1 MANFD
6 YKCRVVEEELQSFW
20 PGWHV
25 VARLGGGTYGD
36 VFQIYKVDN
45 TGIRTESALKVI
57 QIVDNNLSDPTPP
70 ESVLS
75 EIRIMEILRGAPNI
89 VAIEDSYYLKDP
101 GGSGLARLFIRMELL
116 KSFEDILRQSEEM
129 LRCGY
134 QPEQAFMSVSEV
146 CKLGIDICTALDY
159 CEQYNIIHRDI
170 KPANLFIDRFGNYKV
185 GDFGVSRQVSFI
197 EMAHTMT
204 GIGTITYMAP
214 EVYMGGVYNH
224 TVDIYALGLVLYQLL
239 NYGRAPFLPDYMTEL
254 SASSVDDANYKRLN
268 GVKIPKIPYIDIKLN
283 KIILKAC
290 AYRSEAR
297 YQTAGEFRS
306 ALEYYLQSEGISERN
321 VGWMARSGRTAAG
334 GTTPFDGRDYS
345 EGFAGQTEYS
355 ATRIENRPVRPHKT
369 RIIVALAA
377 LLAIVIGAFAFQAV
391 RTNRE
396 KPLVSYSENAGFSPD
411 PTNQETNSENAGF
424 SPDPAN
430 QETNSENAGFSP
442 DPANQETYPENMAE
456 EASEEAVPDTAG
468 NEEAVTTTSDM
479 SYSGST
485 YDYNNDEAT
494 SELIQNYYTNEE
506 CDVILREINVNR
518 LTEKKLT
525 LYKDGDN
532 RKLVEGTD
540 FKVDEKWENGH
551 YEYIYTIFKANFE
564 MEGKYSIIATS
575 KDTDNNINS
584 NSLVEGNDGSNG
596 VPLRFVIDRT
606 RPTNEVTGV
615 DITKSRFTES
625 EITLNIRPLD
635 NMNAIASFL
644 VRVLDKEGE
653 EKFKFYIYGEEL
665 AKYFEEHD
673 GVYQLKIAKSTGWLT
688 IEIITTDGAGN
699 QSTDYTI
706 ADNTAYNVLVMP
718 NLLYNYINPLLLVGA
733 LIMGVGG
740 PVFLIFWRWRRSR

>member
-1 MANFD
+1 MQGS
-6 YKCRVVEEELQSFW
+6 RGS
-20 PGWHV
+20 
-25 VARLGGGTYGD
+25 
-36 VFQIYKVDN
+36 
-45 TGIRTESALKVI
+45 RTESALKVI

-185 GDFGVSRQVSFI
+185 GDFGVSRQVS
-197 EMAHTMT
+197 
-204 GIGTITYMAP
+204 

-254 SASSVDDANYKRLN
+254 SASNVDDANYKRLN

-396 KPLVSYSENAGFSPD
+396 NPLVSYSENAGFSPD
-411 PTNQETNSENAGF
+411 PT
-424 SPDPAN
+424 N

-518 LTEKKLT
+518 LTEKNLT
-525 LYKDGDN
+525 LYKDGNN

-564 MEGKYSIIATS
+564 EEGKYSIIATS

-596 VPLRFVIDRT
+596 VPLRFVIDKT
-606 RPTNEVTGV
+606 SPTNEVTGV

-644 VRVLDKEGE
+644 VRVLNKEGE

-673 GVYQLKIAKSTGWLT
+673 GVYQLIIKQNTGWQT
-688 IEIITTDGAGN
+688 IEIVTTDAAGN

-706 ADNTAYNVLVMP
+706 DDYTAYNVLVTP
-718 NLLYNYINPLLLVGA
+718 NLLVQYINPLLLVGA

-740 PVFLIFWRWRRSR
+740 PVFLIFWRWRRRR

>member
-197 EMAHTMT
+197 EIAHTMT

-306 ALEYYLQSEGISERN
+306 ALEYYLQN
-321 VGWMARSGRTAAG
+321 
-334 GTTPFDGRDYS
+334 
-345 EGFAGQTEYS
+345 EYS

-369 RIIVALAA
+369 RSIVAVAA
-377 LLAIVIGAFAFQAV
+377 LLSVVIGAFAFHTV

-396 KPLVSYSENAGFSPD
+396 KPLVSYSENVGFNPD
-411 PTNQETNSENAGF
+411 SANREINSENAGF
-424 SPDPAN
+424 SQDPV
-430 QETNSENAGFSP
+430 
-442 DPANQETYPENMAE
+442 NQETYSENMTE

-468 NEEAVTTTSDM
+468 NEEAITTTSDM

-494 SELIQNYYTNEE
+494 SELVQNYYTNEE

-564 MEGKYSIIATS
+564 EEGKYSIIATS

-584 NSLVEGNDGSNG
+584 NSLVKGNDGSNG
-596 VPLRFVIDRT
+596 VPLRFVIDKT
-606 RPTNEVTGV
+606 SPTNEVTGV
-615 DITKSRFTES
+615 DITKNRFTEY

-644 VRVLDKEGE
+644 VRVLNREGE
-653 EKFKFYIYGEEL
+653 EKSKFYIYGEEL

-673 GVYQLKIAKSTGWLT
+673 GVYQLNVGQFTGWLT
-688 IEIITTDGAGN
+688 IEIITTDAAGN
-699 QSTDYTI
+699 QSYDYSI
-706 ADNTAYNVLVMP
+706 ADNTAYNVLITP
-718 NLLYNYINPLLLVGA
+718 NMFNRYIKPLLLVGV
-733 LIMGVGG
+733 LITGIGG
-740 PVFLIFWRWRRSR
+740 LLFFLMWRSWRRRQ

>member
-185 GDFGVSRQVSFI
+185 GDFGVSRQVFFI

-214 EVYMGGVYNH
+214 EVYIGGVYNH

-268 GVKIPKIPYIDIKLN
+268 GAKIPKIPYIDIKLN

-321 VGWMARSGRTAAG
+321 VGRMVLGGRTAAG
-334 GTTPFDGRDYS
+334 GAAAFDGRDYS
-345 EGFAGQTEYS
+345 EGLAGQTEHSEGFVGQSDYSKGFAGQNEYS

-369 RIIVALAA
+369 RIIVAVAA

-396 KPLVSYSENAGFSPD
+396 KPLVSYSENAGFS
-411 PTNQETNSENAGF
+411 S
-424 SPDPAN
+424 
-430 QETNSENAGFSP
+430 

-494 SELIQNYYTNEE
+494 SELVQNYYTNEE

-564 MEGKYSIIATS
+564 K
-575 KDTDNNINS
+575 
-584 NSLVEGNDGSNG
+584 
-596 VPLRFVIDRT
+596 
-606 RPTNEVTGV
+606 EVYMAFQKGTQTAPHGG
-615 DITKSRFTES
+615 IMPPQAG
-625 EITLNIRPLD
+625 I
-635 NMNAIASFL
+635 
-644 VRVLDKEGE
+644 
-653 EKFKFYIYGEEL
+653 
-665 AKYFEEHD
+665 
-673 GVYQLKIAKSTGWLT
+673 ST
-688 IEIITTDGAGN
+688 AGN
-699 QSTDYTI
+699 GNS
-706 ADNTAYNVLVMP
+706 
-718 NLLYNYINPLLLVGA
+718 
-733 LIMGVGG
+733 
-740 PVFLIFWRWRRSR
+740 

>member
-197 EMAHTMT
+197 EIAHTMT

-268 GVKIPKIPYIDIKLN
+268 CVKIPKIPYIDIKLN

-306 ALEYYLQSEGISERN
+306 ALEYYLQN
-321 VGWMARSGRTAAG
+321 
-334 GTTPFDGRDYS
+334 
-345 EGFAGQTEYS
+345 EYS

-369 RIIVALAA
+369 RSIVAVAA
-377 LLAIVIGAFAFQAV
+377 LLAVVIGAFAFHTV

-396 KPLVSYSENAGFSPD
+396 KPLVSYSENVGFNPD
-411 PTNQETNSENAGF
+411 SANREINSENAGF
-424 SPDPAN
+424 SQDPV
-430 QETNSENAGFSP
+430 
-442 DPANQETYPENMAE
+442 NQETYSENMTE

-468 NEEAVTTTSDM
+468 NEEAITTTSDM

-494 SELIQNYYTNEE
+494 SELVQNYYTNEE

-564 MEGKYSIIATS
+564 EEGKYSIIATS

-584 NSLVEGNDGSNG
+584 NSLVKGNDGSNG
-596 VPLRFVIDRT
+596 VPLRFVIDKT
-606 RPTNEVTGV
+606 SPTNEVTGV
-615 DITKSRFTES
+615 DITKNRFTEY

-644 VRVLDKEGE
+644 VRVLNREGE
-653 EKFKFYIYGEEL
+653 EKSKFYIYGEEL

-673 GVYQLKIAKSTGWLT
+673 GVYQLNVGQFTGWLT
-688 IEIITTDGAGN
+688 IEIITTDAAGN
-699 QSTDYTI
+699 QSYDYSI
-706 ADNTAYNVLVMP
+706 ADNTAYNVLITP
-718 NLLYNYINPLLLVGA
+718 NMFNRYIKPLLLVGV
-733 LIMGVGG
+733 LITGIGG
-740 PVFLIFWRWRRSR
+740 LLFFLMWRSWRRRQ

>member
-197 EMAHTMT
+197 EIAHTMT

-306 ALEYYLQSEGISERN
+306 ALEYYLQN
-321 VGWMARSGRTAAG
+321 
-334 GTTPFDGRDYS
+334 
-345 EGFAGQTEYS
+345 EYS

-369 RIIVALAA
+369 RSIVAVAA
-377 LLAIVIGAFAFQAV
+377 LLAVVIGAFAFHTV

-396 KPLVSYSENAGFSPD
+396 KPLVSYSENVGFNPD
-411 PTNQETNSENAGF
+411 SANREINSENAGF
-424 SPDPAN
+424 SQDPV
-430 QETNSENAGFSP
+430 
-442 DPANQETYPENMAE
+442 NQETYSENMTE

-468 NEEAVTTTSDM
+468 NEEAITTTSDM

-494 SELIQNYYTNEE
+494 SELVQNYYTNEE

-564 MEGKYSIIATS
+564 EEGKYSIIATS

-584 NSLVEGNDGSNG
+584 NSLVKGNDGSNG
-596 VPLRFVIDRT
+596 VPLRFVIDKT
-606 RPTNEVTGV
+606 SPTNEVTGV
-615 DITKSRFTES
+615 DITKNRFTEY

-644 VRVLDKEGE
+644 VRVLNREGE
-653 EKFKFYIYGEEL
+653 EKSKFYIYGEEL

-673 GVYQLKIAKSTGWLT
+673 GVYQLNVGQFTGWLT
-688 IEIITTDGAGN
+688 IEIITTDAAGN
-699 QSTDYTI
+699 QSYDYSI
-706 ADNTAYNVLVMP
+706 ADNTAYNVLITP
-718 NLLYNYINPLLLVGA
+718 NMFNRYIKPLLLVGV
-733 LIMGVGG
+733 LITGIGG
-740 PVFLIFWRWRRSR
+740 LLFFLMWRSWRRRQ

>member
-197 EMAHTMT
+197 EIAHTMT

-306 ALEYYLQSEGISERN
+306 ALEYYLQN
-321 VGWMARSGRTAAG
+321 
-334 GTTPFDGRDYS
+334 
-345 EGFAGQTEYS
+345 EYS

-369 RIIVALAA
+369 RSIVAVAA
-377 LLAIVIGAFAFQAV
+377 LLAVVIGAFAFHTV

-396 KPLVSYSENAGFSPD
+396 KPLVSYSENVGFNPD
-411 PTNQETNSENAGF
+411 SANREINSENAGF
-424 SPDPAN
+424 SQDPV
-430 QETNSENAGFSP
+430 
-442 DPANQETYPENMAE
+442 NQETYSENMTE

-468 NEEAVTTTSDM
+468 NEEAITTTSDM

-494 SELIQNYYTNEE
+494 SELVQNYYTNEE

-564 MEGKYSIIATS
+564 EEGKYSIIATS

-584 NSLVEGNDGSNG
+584 NSLVKGNDGSNG
-596 VPLRFVIDRT
+596 VPLRFVIDKT
-606 RPTNEVTGV
+606 SPTNEVTGV
-615 DITKSRFTES
+615 DITKNRFTEY

-644 VRVLDKEGE
+644 VRVLNREGE
-653 EKFKFYIYGEEL
+653 EKSKFYIYGEEL

-673 GVYQLKIAKSTGWLT
+673 GVYQLNVGQFTGWLT
-688 IEIITTDGAGN
+688 IEIITTDAAGN
-699 QSTDYTI
+699 QSYDYSI
-706 ADNTAYNVLVMP
+706 ADNTAYNVLITP
-718 NLLYNYINPLLLVGA
+718 NMFNRYIKPLLLLGV
-733 LIMGVGG
+733 LITGVGG
-740 PVFLIFWRWRRSR
+740 LLFFLMWRSWRRRQ

>member
-321 VGWMARSGRTAAG
+321 VGRMARSGRTAAG

-391 RTNRE
+391 RANRE

-411 PTNQETNSENAGF
+411 PT
-424 SPDPAN
+424 
-430 QETNSENAGFSP
+430 
-442 DPANQETYPENMAE
+442 NQETYPENMAE

-540 FKVDEKWENGH
+540 FKVDEKWENGQ

-564 MEGKYSIIATS
+564 EEGKYSIIATS

-584 NSLVEGNDGSNG
+584 NSLVKGNDGSNG
-596 VPLRFVIDRT
+596 VPLRFVIDKT
-606 RPTNEVTGV
+606 EPTNEVTGV
-615 DITKSRFTES
+615 DITKNKFTES
-625 EITLNIRPLD
+625 EITLDIRPLD
-635 NMNAIASFL
+635 NMNAVAKFL
-644 VRVLDKEGE
+644 VRVLDKDGNELA
-653 EKFKFYIYGEEL
+653 KFEMSGEEL
-665 AKYFEEHD
+665 AKYLEEHD
-673 GVYQLKIAKSTGWLT
+673 GVYQLTVEQNTGWQT
-688 IEIITTDGAGN
+688 IEIVTTDAAGN

-706 ADNTAYNVLVMP
+706 ADNTAYNVLVTP
-718 NLLYNYINPLLLVGA
+718 NLFVQYINRLPLVLLTVAAVAG
-733 LIMGVGG
+733 I
-740 PVFLIFWRWRRSR
+740 IFFIIWKRKKDQEDETAA

>member
-197 EMAHTMT
+197 EIAHTMT

-306 ALEYYLQSEGISERN
+306 ALEYYLQN
-321 VGWMARSGRTAAG
+321 
-334 GTTPFDGRDYS
+334 
-345 EGFAGQTEYS
+345 EYS

-369 RIIVALAA
+369 RSIVAVAA
-377 LLAIVIGAFAFQAV
+377 LLAVVIGAFAFHTV

-396 KPLVSYSENAGFSPD
+396 KPLVSYSENVGFNPD
-411 PTNQETNSENAGF
+411 SANREINSENAGF
-424 SPDPAN
+424 SQDPV
-430 QETNSENAGFSP
+430 
-442 DPANQETYPENMAE
+442 NQETYSENMTE

-468 NEEAVTTTSDM
+468 NEDAVTTIPDM

-564 MEGKYSIIATS
+564 EEGKYSIIATS

-584 NSLVEGNDGSNG
+584 NSLVKGNDGSNG
-596 VPLRFVIDRT
+596 VPLRFVIDKT
-606 RPTNEVTGV
+606 SPTNEVTGV
-615 DITKSRFTES
+615 DITKNRFTEY

-644 VRVLDKEGE
+644 VRVLNREGE
-653 EKFKFYIYGEEL
+653 EKSKFYIYGEEL

-673 GVYQLKIAKSTGWLT
+673 GVYQLNVGQFTGWLT
-688 IEIITTDGAGN
+688 IEIITTDAAGN
-699 QSTDYTI
+699 QSYDYSI
-706 ADNTAYNVLVMP
+706 ADNTAYNVLITP
-718 NLLYNYINPLLLVGA
+718 NMFNRYIKPLLLVGV
-733 LIMGVGG
+733 LITGIGG
-740 PVFLIFWRWRRSR
+740 LLFFLMWRSWRRRQ

>member
-197 EMAHTMT
+197 EIAHTMT

-306 ALEYYLQSEGISERN
+306 ALEYYLQN
-321 VGWMARSGRTAAG
+321 
-334 GTTPFDGRDYS
+334 
-345 EGFAGQTEYS
+345 EYS

-369 RIIVALAA
+369 RIIVAVAA
-377 LLAIVIGAFAFQAV
+377 LLSVVIGAFAFHTV

-396 KPLVSYSENAGFSPD
+396 KPLVSYSENVGFNPD
-411 PTNQETNSENAGF
+411 SANREINSENAGF
-424 SPDPAN
+424 SQDPV
-430 QETNSENAGFSP
+430 
-442 DPANQETYPENMAE
+442 NQETYSENMTE

-468 NEEAVTTTSDM
+468 NEEAITTTSDM

-506 CDVILREINVNR
+506 CDVILREFNVNR

-532 RKLVEGTD
+532 RKLVEGKD

-564 MEGKYSIIATS
+564 EEGKYSIIATS

-596 VPLRFVIDRT
+596 VPLRFVIDKT
-606 RPTNEVTGV
+606 EPTNEITGV
-615 DITKSRFTES
+615 DITKNRFTES

-644 VRVLDKEGE
+644 VRVLDKDGKELTKFELPGE
-653 EKFKFYIYGEEL
+653 EPGEEL

-673 GVYQLKIAKSTGWLT
+673 GVYRLKIAKSTGWLT
-688 IEIITTDGAGN
+688 IEIITTDEAGN

-706 ADNTAYNVLVMP
+706 ADNTAYKVLVTP
-718 NLLYNYINPLLLVGA
+718 NLLYNYIKPLLLVGV
-733 LIMGVGG
+733 LITGIGG
-740 PVFLIFWRWRRSR
+740 LLFFLMWRSWRRRQ